1 MSCGLTKWVQA
12 LLSTYLSNVTVPSS
26 CPFMLLQGNL
36 LIGHMVTHILVTPK
50 SDILAKYKQLLD
62 IPHE

>member
-12 LLSTYLSNVTVPSS
+12 VLSIHLPNVTVPSF
-26 CPFMLLQGNL
+26 CPFMLLQGTL
-36 LIGHMVTHILVTPK
+36 LIEHMVTNILVTPK